1 MAHLPQPVNR
11 SSDDAIS
18 GRGLALQG
26 TIQVIVTAEVRP
38 AATVADWDG
47 EHGSFPPDP
56 LLVPMAGDRPATW
69 YLPGGS
75 RTENLPDEVTWTVT
89 GRCLASVKVTVPER
103 SLGCAPSGPS
113 GPPSLS
119 SLPAR

>member
-1 MAHLPQPVNR
+1 MN
-11 SSDDAIS
+11 AIS

-26 TIQVIVTAEVRP
+26 TIQVIVTAEVCP
-38 AATVADWDG
+38 AATVADTGG

-56 LLVPMAGDRPATW
+56 LLVPTAGDQPSTW

-75 RTENLPDEVTWTVT
+75 RTENLPDEVTWTLT
-89 GRCLASVKVTVPER
+89 RRCLASVKVTVPESGR
-103 SLGCAPSGPS
+103 SLGCAPSGCS

-119 SLPAR
+119 SFPAR